1 MIIQDF
7 PSYIDALTRI
17 SKAITS
23 DLYLEDILKL
33 VVTVTAQVMNS
44 KIVSLMLLDDQREK
58 LIIRAT
64 QSVSQEYNE
73 KPPLRVGE
81 GIAGRV
87 VKSNK
92 PIAVYDV
99 SGEREYKYKNIAQK
113 EGLESLLCVPLKVKG
128 KVIGVLNCY
137 TSRPHHFTK
146 TEVDVLTSVA
156 NQAAVAIENTE
167 LIVRA
172 RVIQEELEAR
182 KLIERAKDILM
193 KKLGISGEEAY
204 RKIQRQSMNSRKSMR
219 TVAEAI
225 ILSSELEK

>member
-1 MIIQDF
+1 M
-7 PSYIDALTRI
+7 
-17 SKAITS
+17 
-23 DLYLEDILKL
+23 
-33 VVTVTAQVMNS
+33 
-44 KIVSLMLLDDQREK
+44 
-58 LIIRAT
+58 
-64 QSVSQEYNE
+64 
-73 KPPLRVGE
+73 
-81 GIAGRV
+81 
-87 VKSNK
+87 
-92 PIAVYDV
+92 
-99 SGEREYKYKNIAQK
+99 
-113 EGLESLLCVPLKVKG
+113 ESLLCVPLNVKG

-167 LIVRA
+167 LMVRA

-193 KKLGISGEEAY
+193 KKLGIPGEEAY

>member
-73 KPPLRVGE
+73 KPPLRIGE

-92 PIAVYDV
+92 PITVYDV
-99 SGEREYKYKNIAQK
+99 SGEKEYKYKNIAQK

-137 TSRPHHFTK
+137 TSRLHHFTK

-167 LIVRA
+167 LMVRA

-182 KLIERAKDILM
+182 KLTERAKDILM
-193 KKLGISGEEAY
+193 KKLGIPGEEAY

-219 TVAEAI
+219 TIAEAI